1 MGEYS
6 TALLENRCQTLEQIV
21 QSLQANIKRYV
32 DKYGLL
38 EEEAKNKL
46 TERKKTNGKR
56 TKKTNKTSK

>member
-38 EEEAKNKL
+38 EEEAKK
-46 TERKKTNGKR
+46 
-56 TKKTNKTSK
+56 